1 MQKEKQYAAKSIQI
15 LPGNPTATAIH
26 QILTWALE
34 NLDKQVEVIWPA
46 AARGAEYKLTA
57 HADPMGGD
65 PQWKLIASNAGQAA
79 LLWEFTSCDS
89 LLVFN
94 RIEASLNDREG
105 TQHVSSQ
112 AATQEEQAEE
122 KAFFYIPD
130 ALAKQRATIPIP
142 LVGGDNS
149 LNRTTGTVLN
159 GDLAFVQI
167 GALLQSIALAKMTG
181 RLEIQN
187 DVGAAEVFFIDG
199 QPIHATSPIAK
210 GPECIYELITWK
222 DGRFF
227 FQPKVMTKHKTI
239 SEPLDSL
246 IIQGAQ
252 IFDKQNFL
260 KNSGFKADAVMVKTQ
275 RIVDEAELRK
285 LLKPAIPVDFVAQRR
300 FYDAIDDKMS
310 TDEIVTK
317 LGYARSLWIPIV
329 CNMLSCGLAAFTKPA
344 KKGNQNLP
352 ALEPKTVD
360 SAAIQS
366 VIMQLRRGDTG
377 MFNFPAFLYFLEQ
390 EYFRGHRSGS
400 PISVIVFEMRVKSG
414 PNGAIREPLPIGALR
429 EAVLRISQAKRHN
442 DLLAHYESFDYALL
456 CPDTKGEGA
465 RVFAKRLIT
474 TLMKSPLSTGVDERT
489 LSLSFG
495 AACVPEDFLELGLL
509 LSAAEA
515 AKGNALQGES
525 NVVLYRDLMP
535 KSTT

>member
-1 MQKEKQYAAKSIQI
+1 MHKEKHYAAKSIQI

-34 NLDKQVEVIWPA
+34 NLDKQVEVIWPSA
-46 AARGAEYKLTA
+46 TKGSEYKLTA

-65 PQWKLIASNAGQAA
+65 PQWKLIASNAGQGS

-105 TQHVSSQ
+105 NQHSTTQSV
-112 AATQEEQAEE
+112 TQEEQAEE
-122 KAFFYIPD
+122 KAFFYIPE
-130 ALAKQRATIPIP
+130 ALTKQRATIPIP

-149 LNRTTGTVLN
+149 LNRSSGTVLN

-181 RLEIQN
+181 RLEIQSEL
-187 DVGAAEVFFIDG
+187 GAAEVFFIDG
-199 QPIHATSPIAK
+199 QPIHATSPAAK

-239 SEPLDSL
+239 SDPLDSL

-260 KNSGFKADAVMVKTQ
+260 KNSGFKIDAVMVKTQ
-275 RIVDEAELRK
+275 RIVDEADLRK

-300 FYDAIDDKMS
+300 FYDAIDDRLS
-310 TDEIVTK
+310 TEEIVAK
-317 LGYARSLWIPIV
+317 LGYARSLWVPIV

-344 KKGNQNLP
+344 KKGNSSLP
-352 ALEPKTVD
+352 TLEPKTVD

-414 PNGAIREPLPIGALR
+414 PNGSIREPLPIGALR

-442 DLLAHYESFDYALL
+442 DLLAHYEAFDYALL

-465 RVFAKRLIT
+465 RVFAKRLMVS
-474 TLMKSPLSTGVDERT
+474 LMKSPLSTGVDERT

-515 AKGNALQGES
+515 AKGHSLSSEEP
-525 NVVLYRDLMP
+525 VVLYRDLLP
-535 KSTT
+535 KAT